1 MLDFAVLPPEINS
14 GRMYAGGGS
23 GSLRAAA
30 AAWEVLAADLY
41 ATAVEYLSVVSGLTE
56 GPWRGSVSA
65 SMAAAAAP
73 YVSWLATTASQAQHA
88 ASQARAAAQAYEV
101 AFQMTVPPV
110 EVAANR
116 TVLASLVATNVLG
129 QNITAIATTEA
140 QYAEMWARDAAAM
153 YAYAAASAAASRVA
167 PFTDPPPTTNEAG
180 LTAQAAAV
188 ARAAESDAQ
197 LTTLSQL
204 LSRVPQ
210 ALQELA
216 SPRFS
221 MDPPDW
227 LDFIFVTAVPLIL
240 SSVSSCLGLT
250 QSLASLSLV
259 AGSAAQG
266 AAGDAVSLGS
276 ALAGGLGS
284 VAGMS
289 SAGAAMSA
297 SLGRAG
303 SIGALSVPASWAALP
318 AAGSAAAALPTGW
331 GVVPES
337 AAGVPGMPG
346 MPGVPIAGM
355 AGQGMGGAVPR
366 YGFRPMVVPR
376 PPAAG

>member
-1 MLDFAVLPPEINS
+1 MDFAALPPEINS
-14 GRMYAGGGS
+14 GRMYAGAGS

-41 ATAVEYLSVVSGLTE
+41 ATAVDYLSVVSGLTG

-65 SMAAAAAP
+65 SMATAAAP

-101 AFQMTVPPV
+101 AFQMTVPPA

-116 TVLASLVATNVLG
+116 TVLCSLVATNALG
-129 QNITAIATTEA
+129 HNITAIATTEA
-140 QYAEMWARDAAAM
+140 RYAEMWAQDAAAM

-167 PFTDPPPTTNEAG
+167 PFADPPATTNEAG

-204 LSRVPQ
+204 LSRLPQ

-216 SPRFS
+216 SPMFS

-259 AGSAAQG
+259 AGSTAQIAAAD
-266 AAGDAVSLGS
+266 AAPLGS

-297 SLGRAG
+297 RLGGAG
-303 SIGALSVPASWAALP
+303 SIGALSVPASWAAPP
-318 AAGSAAAALPTGW
+318 AAGTAAPSVPTSW
-331 GVVPES
+331 GVAPES

-346 MPGVPIAGM
+346 VPIAGI